1 MDRTSTRTRSRM
13 IRLVLTTFAN
23 AEDAAKAVRTLVEEK
38 VAACG
43 TILPD
48 ARSIYRWKE
57 AIEDAGESLVL
68 LKTSVERFPDL
79 EKKLRA
85 IHPYETPEII
95 ALDPAAVS
103 SEYADWVIRCS
114 GGISVGRD
122 PEAPSRTS

>member
-1 MDRTSTRTRSRM
+1 MDRTPTRTRSRM

-122 PEAPSRTS
+122 PEASSPTS